1 VIRIAIAD
9 DHGLVRLGIRSL
21 LEEEE
26 DMSIVGEAE
35 DGEAII
41 RLVLENP
48 IDVVLMDVEMPKLD
62 GMEATRR
69 VKAHAPQ
76 VKVLVLTIHD
86 EPQLVDGLLGA
97 GANGYV
103 LKNTYTDHL
112 VDAVRVVNAGGLVLG
127 ADVAGDMVRRL
138 RGQAADGV
146 GYLAS
151 IPERESEVLDLIVRG
166 LTNREIASRMGLSER
181 TVKGYVGGLLRRFEV
196 SNRTALVARAV
207 DAGLIEG

>member
-1 VIRIAIAD
+1 MIRIAIAD

-21 LEEEE
+21 LEEED

-41 RLVLENP
+41 RLVLEDP

-86 EPQLVDGLLGA
+86 EPQLVD
-97 GANGYV
+97 
-103 LKNTYTDHL
+103 DPPR
-112 VDAVRVVNAGGLVLG
+112 D
-127 ADVAGDMVRRL
+127 
-138 RGQAADGV
+138 
-146 GYLAS
+146 
-151 IPERESEVLDLIVRG
+151 P
-166 LTNREIASRMGLSER
+166 
-181 TVKGYVGGLLRRFEV
+181 
-196 SNRTALVARAV
+196 
-207 DAGLIEG
+207 

>member
-1 VIRIAIAD
+1 LIRIAIAD

-86 EPQLVDGLLGA
+86 EPQLVDGLLGV

-127 ADVAGDMVRRL
+127 ADVAGGMVRRL